1 MVVTSFGVCC
11 YGGMCLMR
19 SFPGLVGG
27 WCVVILC
34 CYLGCGFGWLL
45 GYVVDGLW

>member
-11 YGGMCLMR
+11 YGGMCSMR

-34 CYLGCGFGWLL
+34 CYLGPGFW
-45 GYVVDGLW
+45 VVVVLCD